1 MTLID
6 TPAPQAEDNRRKKAA
21 WRPIAAAA
29 AAGSVLLITGF
40 GVYAT
45 LNATATGATKVD
57 AGTLSLTLADAGAGF
72 TQEINKIAPTDS
84 VNRFVTLTNGG
95 NLEGKALNVKI
106 AATAGANGNTALISD
121 GTGANTTK
129 ALRISISNCAQ
140 AWTVASGSSTCGAA
154 GGATVVL
161 TDTVLSAMSSAQQ
174 LNVGAIAADTGKV
187 FLRITAS
194 LPDQTETTLNGVAPT
209 NTVQGAS
216 ASLAYTFT
224 ETQRDAQVTTS

>member
-1 MTLID
+1 MTLIE
-6 TPAPQAEDNRRKKAA
+6 TAPDQSEDGRRKKGA
-21 WRPIAAAA
+21 WRPMAAAA
-29 AAGSVLLITGF
+29 AAGSVLLVTGF

-84 VNRFVTLTNGG
+84 VNRFVTLTNNGT
-95 NLEGKALNVKI
+95 LEGKALNVRVV
-106 AATAGANGNTALISD
+106 ATPGANGNSALISD
-121 GTGANTTK
+121 GTGASTTK
-129 ALRISISNCAQ
+129 ALRIAVSSCAQ
-140 AWTVASGSSTCGAA
+140 AWTLASGTSTCGAA
-154 GGATVVL
+154 GGASVVL
-161 TDTVLSAMSSAQQ
+161 SDTVLSALSTAQP

-194 LPDQTETTLNGVAPT
+194 LPDQNETTVNGVAPT

-224 ETQRDAQVTTS
+224 ETQRDAKVTTS